1 MRLLRRLSI
10 RVRITAGSVLVGAVV
25 LVASAVALHVQIDRA
40 SLETDR
46 SLAMSDA
53 APFVGDLRSNPGE
66 APDRPTE
73 GLLIGIRSSS
83 GSWVLDRL
91 PDGLRDALPRTV
103 EHETTLRLTEH
114 GHRTTVVGIPVRND
128 TARTS
133 SGRRRTDGPRTRPW
147 NASTG
152 RSSSAPCSRSSRSR
166 DGVAADD
173 TGAPTGRPDAPDGG
187 GHQRGL
193 IGRAPA
199 RGSDGRRAGGSRPD
213 AERLPRPTARQRRAR
228 AAHGVGRESRAP
240 HTPRRAHR
248 TPRARARPPATR
260 PALERELSAA
270 EADAA
275 RLVALANTML
285 ELSRLDEQG
294 PTPSTP
300 AADLVSELMSSIDRA
315 RAIDSMGPRDVDF
328 TVEVGVPEA
337 RHGVGPAAFARVV
350 DNLVANAIAA
360 GDVDGVVRVDLRQ
373 DTDRTLVLTVVD
385 DGPGVPEA
393 FLPQAFDRFTRAD
406 DSRTALG
413 GSGLGLAL
421 VRGIAERAGGRRR
434 SRTVTAEE
442 RSRPSGCRR
451 SEGRARVRRGAPSL
465 EVSNEA
471 PCPFRVRSWFRC
483 RCWCHPISCW
493 RGPRR

>member
-53 APFVGDLRSNPGE
+53 APFVGTCGRTRGRHRT
-66 APDRPTE
+66 ARP
-73 GLLIGIRSSS
+73 RDCSSAS
-83 GSWVLDRL
+83 VRHRGRGCSTGCRTAC
-91 PDGLRDALPRTV
+91 GTLPRTV

-128 TARTS
+128 TGSYVVWAAQ
-133 SGRRRTDGPRTRPW
+133 DG
-147 NASTG
+147 
-152 RSSSAPCSRSSRSR
+152 
-166 DGVAADD
+166 
-173 TGAPTGRPDAPDGG
+173 
-187 GHQRGL
+187 
-193 IGRAPA
+193 
-199 RGSDGRRAGGSRPD
+199 
-213 AERLPRPTARQRRAR
+213 R
-228 AAHGVGRESRAP
+228 AAHETLERVDRSLVVGTLLALVAFAGTAWLLTTLALRPVGRMRRTAEAISAGSSDGHLPEGRTDDELAGLARTLNAFLDRQRDNAERERRMVSDAS
-240 HTPRRAHR
+240 HELRTPLAALTARLELAHR
-248 TPRARARPPATR
+248 SSGDAA
-260 PALERELSAA
+260 ALERELSAA

-421 VRGIAERAGGRRR
+421 VRGIAERAGG
-434 SRTVTAEE
+434 SATLENGDGGGAVATV
-442 RSRPSGCRR
+442 RLPP
-451 SEGRARVRRGAPSL
+451 V
-465 EVSNEA
+465 
-471 PCPFRVRSWFRC
+471 
-483 RCWCHPISCW
+483 
-493 RGPRR
+493 